1 MGVIYMP
8 QTRQVIWHRQEL
20 LRRMTTYK
28 FKQMVA
34 SGELQRI
41 RKGIYSY
48 RDSEEPDNDMVL
60 AQQFFPN
67 AIISVF
73 TAANFHNL
81 TTVIPRTVQM
91 TLPSSGTRKL
101 SMPDYPSIEIFFSS
115 EKSISLGIEQVEVDA
130 HTVNIYNRE
139 RTVCDMFRYLNKTGI
154 DTAIEVFKNYMGDIR
169 NRDINL
175 LLDYAKQLRVYKY
188 ISQYV
193 EVTIG

>member
-1 MGVIYMP
+1 MTWY
-8 QTRQVIWHRQEL
+8 WHSNSL
-20 LRRMTTYK
+20 
-28 FKQMVA
+28 
-34 SGELQRI
+34 
-41 RKGIYSY
+41 
-48 RDSEEPDNDMVL
+48 
-60 AQQFFPN
+60 
-67 AIISVF
+67 ISVF

-115 EKSISLGIEQVEVDA
+115 EKSISLGMEQIEVDA